1 MENITG
7 WMAPGSKD
15 ERRTNTVVAQ
25 PEIANTVDRLHVK
38 EPSPFRFTWRID
50 RFSQKKL
57 KKKKVYSDV
66 FEVGGSKWRL
76 LIFPYG
82 NNVDFLSVYLAVAN
96 SYSLP
101 CDWSRHA
108 NFSMKVVN
116 QYYYYL
122 SKRKG
127 SLFNLLLKLLH
138 DELRCMYVEHSFM
151 KHRFNERESDWGFRY
166 FIPFDELYN
175 PSRGYLVNDTLV
187 VEVEVEVTCSVD
199 EKEDEDLYTYIK
211 VVQDED
217 LVEQIGN
224 YIFFD
229 LVDDEKVR
237 SFRVQKKTTFY
248 IFKEE
253 VANEFGIPAQ
263 FLRFW
268 LWEKRQNNTYRP
280 SRPLTQIEEAG
291 PVGQFNTVF
300 LEVEHGP
307 GFRLIT
313 PLNKRNDD
321 ILLFFKLYYPEK
333 EELRYVGK
341 LFVNRTDKPPEILT
355 KLNKLAGYDPDEE
368 INLFEEIRFSPV
380 VMCEPVDKKLTFQ
393 QSEVENGDIICF
405 QKASAMDNVKLFR
418 YPDVPSYLKYVSNE
432 RSSAFSSSGKESKDE
447 QSSEEQNKNIIDFQ
461 QTNCNENTDA
471 LESKVKIETI
481 EKIDAMV
488 DEDVIV
494 AIDKVLSEWITIS
507 LQYQPS
513 NGGQEKVSK
522 LLQELRNIAFKEDLV
537 KKFKEGLVVH
547 EVNFN
552 AVKEKIDANDDL
564 FSSHQLEQVSV
575 VVNLLNNIVRVFEK
589 LEKLKKER
597 DSAKKSID
605 QDKEALKE
613 TRQKILTSKT
623 SFTNHQTEFDS
634 LDAQIYDLKAKLE
647 ELQGE
652 RAKIAEVQ
660 DQEKDKITSL
670 NKEVKSILHRLV
682 DDQIK
687 LKNVVVKIVEAETN
701 LQNLEK
707 LYQTFKKFPPF

>member
-15 ERRTNTVVAQ
+15 ERRTNTGRTTVRSPTTAFGRGLEPLDARTRPELWTTRAPSPIVAQ

-122 SKRKG
+122 SKRK
-127 SLFNLLLKLLH
+127 
-138 DELRCMYVEHSFM
+138 VM

-187 VEVEVEVTCSVD
+187 VEVEVTCSVD

-217 LVEQIGN
+217 LAEQIGN

-368 INLFEEIRFSPV
+368 INLFELTELSEPIVVQEIRFSPV

-393 QSEVENGDIICF
+393 QSELRNGDIICF

-418 YPDVPSYLKYVSNE
+418 YPDVPSYLKYVSSRKIPFSSSDKESKDE

-488 DEDVIV
+488 DEDVIA

-623 SFTNHQTEFDS
+623 SFTNHQT
-634 LDAQIYDLKAKLE
+634 
-647 ELQGE
+647 
-652 RAKIAEVQ
+652 
-660 DQEKDKITSL
+660 
-670 NKEVKSILHRLV
+670 
-682 DDQIK
+682 
-687 LKNVVVKIVEAETN
+687 
-701 LQNLEK
+701 
-707 LYQTFKKFPPF
+707 